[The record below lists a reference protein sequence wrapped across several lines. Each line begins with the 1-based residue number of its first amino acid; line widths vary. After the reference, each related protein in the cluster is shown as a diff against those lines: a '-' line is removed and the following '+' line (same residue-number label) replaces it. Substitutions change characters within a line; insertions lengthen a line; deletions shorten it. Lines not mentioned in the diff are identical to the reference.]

1 MKASNLWVYLYE
13 LCHTETTEGKFWS
26 VSRDFKPF
34 TYLCYSDIV
43 PQDDLWDALI
53 KFMEV
58 SSVGDFELRLKMI
71 KCFHVEMGTVESIV
85 IAM

>member
-1 MKASNLWVYLYE
+1 MSSAILKLLKVNFDLYHVTSNLS
-13 LCHTETTEGKFWS
+13 HI
-26 VSRDFKPF
+26 
-34 TYLCYSDIV
+34 CYSDIV
-43 PQDDLWDALI
+43 PQDNLWDALI